1 MLEKHKLALTYEERQ
16 ALPIIRKAIKR
27 RPELAAVLLEGMA
40 KEAATAVMLQIRD
53 ELKVMLDVNRAF
65 SEVAFKLAQ
74 LEKDHAQEQA
84 NQAQA
89 CDDQAAQQG
98 SGSTTASTEA

>member
-1 MLEKHKLALTYEERQ
+1 MLEKLKLSYEERL
-16 ALPIIRKAIKR
+16 AFATVRKTIKR

-74 LEKDHAQEQA
+74 IEKDHAQEQA

-89 CDDQAAQQG
+89 CDDQTTQQG
-98 SGSTTASTEA
+98 SGSTTAIPEA